1 MNPVESRALR
11 YFVAVAEELN
21 FTRAARR
28 IGIAAPA
35 LSRAVA
41 GLETELGVRLFA
53 RTTRSVSLTEVGAL
67 LLADARAALVALDA
81 ATLRARRA
89 AGVTDGRLV
98 LAVKADVEAGLLED
112 MLAAYAAEP
121 AAVPVEVVFTGW
133 REQPRL
139 LRAGEAD
146 VAIVLEPFDTE
157 GLDVEALLREPQ
169 VLALPTGHPLA
180 GPPRLRLADI
190 EAGHQQ
196 VVPGAY
202 VYVRHGEQRPPFGD
216 MVQMLR
222 QIELGRMVALLP
234 ASVAARNARPQLTW
248 RPVEDAPEAAF
259 AVTWPR
265 HSHSLAVA
273 AFVRIATA
281 VAADRPADAC
291 ALRAA
296 GVPGTG
302 RVRVAL

>member
-11 YFVAVAEELN
+11 YFVAVDEELN

-41 GLETELGVRLFA
+41 GLEADLGVRLFA
-53 RTTRSVSLTEVGAL
+53 RTTRSVGLTEVGAL
-67 LLADARAALVALDA
+67 LPALVALDA

-112 MLAAYAAEP
+112 VLAAYAAEP

-146 VAIVLEPFDTE
+146 VAIVVEPLDTD
-157 GLDVEALLREPQ
+157 GLDVEPLLREPQ
-169 VLALPTGHPLA
+169 LLALPAGHPLA
-180 GPPRLRLADI
+180 GSPRLRLADI
-190 EAGHQQ
+190 EADHRPA
-196 VVPGAY
+196 VPGAY
-202 VYVRHGEQRPPFGD
+202 VYVRHGEQLPPFGD

-222 QIELGRMVALLP
+222 QIELGRMVALFP

-248 RPVEDAPEAAF
+248 RPVDDAPEAAF
-259 AVTWPR
+259 AVAWPQ

-281 VAADRPADAC
+281 VAADRPADIG
-291 ALRAA
+291 ALRSA
-296 GVPGTG
+296 GVTG
-302 RVRVAL
+302 PEQVRVVR